1 MELLSLLEALPGVQA
16 ASLYG
21 FGLLSGNGWSDRVL
35 TEGYVAKPGEE
46 LTCQG
51 MWVGPKFFETLG
63 IKILSGRDF
72 TRQDDRTTGVT
83 NTTTEVA
90 VINEAMVRRYF
101 GDAMPLGRRFYFPG
115 RPERRFEIVGVA
127 RDAKYHSL
135 RRESPPTFYLPFF
148 QDSGQGMTVAVRG
161 RGDLRGVGTSQR
173 FQNVVGE
180 VFAGARVRG
189 LKTMD
194 DVVNASVH
202 QERVIAQLGGFFSI
216 LALALAC
223 LGLYGVLSFAVV
235 QRTREIGVRVALGA
249 QRRNLLSLVIGQGVK
264 LALAG
269 AAVGIAGSFAATR
282 LLSSLLFGVGPTD
295 PLT

>member
-101 GDAMPLGRRFYFPG
+101 GDAMPLSRRFYFPG
-115 RPERRFEIVGVA
+115 RPGRGSECGGWGRAANYHPQPREAPPRF
-127 RDAKYHSL
+127 D
-135 RRESPPTFYLPFF
+135 LPFF
-148 QDSGQGMTVAVRG
+148 QDSGQGMTVA
-161 RGDLRGVGTSQR
+161 
-173 FQNVVGE
+173 
-180 VFAGARVRG
+180 
-189 LKTMD
+189 
-194 DVVNASVH
+194 
-202 QERVIAQLGGFFSI
+202 
-216 LALALAC
+216 
-223 LGLYGVLSFAVV
+223 
-235 QRTREIGVRVALGA
+235 
-249 QRRNLLSLVIGQGVK
+249 
-264 LALAG
+264 
-269 AAVGIAGSFAATR
+269 
-282 LLSSLLFGVGPTD
+282 
-295 PLT
+295 